1 MINLLENFSEEKMAA
16 HLLRWDPAPL
26 RWEPLPG
33 GGIRVT
39 VPAKADYFRD
49 PAGTHVNDNA
59 PFLSTVVTGDFVA
72 RAHIRPTFASTYD
85 SGVIMARHDAQNWAK
100 VCFEKTDFG
109 TTAVVS
115 VVTRGL
121 SDDANGA
128 DLSVPEIW
136 LQMVRSG
143 NVFAVHYGMDGKSWR
158 MVRLFNLD
166 VPAAI
171 RVGIV
176 AQCPSGPGTT
186 IDFLSFGME
195 QRTVQNARSGV

>member
-1 MINLLENFSEEKMAA
+1 MKNLLENITPGNLAA
-16 HLLRWDPAPL
+16 LSLTWDPAPIH
-26 RWEPLPG
+26 WDPLPG
-33 GGIRVT
+33 GGIRVV

-49 PAGTHVNDNA
+49 PSGSHVNDSA
-59 PFLSTVVTGDFVA
+59 PFLGMNVTGDFVA
-72 RAHIRPTFASTYD
+72 RAHVRPTFASTYD
-85 SGVIMARHDAQNWAK
+85 SGVIMARHDEQNWAK

-128 DLSVPEIW
+128 DLDRPDAW

-143 NVFAVHYGMDGKSWR
+143 NVFAVHYAVNGEHWR
-158 MVRLFNLD
+158 MVRVFNLA
-166 VPAAI
+166 VPPTI

-186 IDFLSFGME
+186 IDFLSFGLE

>member
-1 MINLLENFSEEKMAA
+1 MMNLLENFSQEKMAA
-16 HLLRWDPAPL
+16 YSLHWDPAPI
-26 RWEPLPG
+26 RWEPLPE

-49 PAGTHVNDNA
+49 PAGVNVNDNA
-59 PFLSTVVTGDFVA
+59 PFLSMSVTGDFVA

-109 TTAVVS
+109 TTAAVS

-128 DLSVPEIW
+128 DLAVPDVW

-143 NVFAVHYGMDGKSWR
+143 NVFAVHYALDGMKWR
-158 MVRLFNLD
+158 MVRIFNLD
-166 VPAAI
+166 VPPAV

-176 AQCPSGPGTT
+176 AQCPVGPGTT
-186 IDFLSFGME
+186 IDFLSFSIE
-195 QRTVQNARSGV
+195 QRAIQNARAGI